1 VLIPGTVTLRYPD
14 PDRAL
19 VGVRLLQEIGLPADV
34 LDFEWDGGD
43 RAWRRPLP
51 PLPVRRF
58 EYRLELHHPDR
69 LEVVLDPINP
79 LRAPGGYGEKSV
91 LELDG
96 YHPPEWLTAPAAPGE
111 WRDLA
116 VPSRSL
122 RADVPVRVWT
132 PQRDVGA
139 PRGLLLAHDGG
150 EFDRLIGLG
159 RHSAAAVAAGT
170 MPPHHLVLLSPLDR
184 NDWYSANPAY
194 AKALAADVLPAVRA
208 ALDTRASIIALGA
221 SLGGLAMLH
230 AQRTYPRL
238 FAGMFLQSG
247 SFFQHRFDSQE
258 SSFAAYDRILAF
270 VAGVKRRRRFG
281 SSAPTPVPTV
291 MTCGL
296 AEENLDN
303 NRDMA
308 ATLRRQGYPL
318 RWVEVP
324 DAHNLTAWR
333 DAWHPPLG
341 DLARGVWT
349 G

>member
-1 VLIPGTVTLRYPD
+1 VLIPGTVTLRYLD

-19 VGVRLLQEIGLPADV
+19 LGVRLLQEIGLPAGV
-34 LDFEWDGGD
+34 LDFEWDGED
-43 RAWRRPLP
+43 SWVRPLP
-51 PLPVRRF
+51 PLPVRRL

-69 LEVVLDPINP
+69 LEVILDPTNP

-111 WRDLA
+111 WRDLT

-122 RADVPVRVWT
+122 RVDVPVRVWT
-132 PQRDVGA
+132 PAGA
-139 PRGLLLAHDGG
+139 RGLLIAHDGG

-208 ALDTRASIIALGA
+208 AVDNDGPAIALGA
-221 SLGGLAMLH
+221 SLGGLAVLH

-247 SFFQHRFDSQE
+247 SFFQHRFDAQE
-258 SSFAAYDRILAF
+258 SSFTAYDRILKF
-270 VAGVKRRRRFG
+270 VAGVKRRRWFG
-281 SSAPTPVPTV
+281 TGAPTPVPTV

-296 AEENLDN
+296 AEENLHN

-318 RWVEVP
+318 RFVEVP

-333 DAWHPPLG
+333 DAWHPLLG
-341 DLARGVWT
+341 ELAREVWT